1 MVKVK
6 EKSGRT
12 YVRWVKAKKKSK
24 EKKFEAA
31 SLIAIEQSEKW
42 LRIRRN
48 MLLLQRGGQVCLAP
62 LQLARAA
69 TRTKPSAM
77 TRTRPAA
84 TTRAEE
90 PKDLMAADLEALV
103 ASFQALVFEQT
114 PSFL

>member
-1 MVKVK
+1 MVKMK

-12 YVRWVKAKKKSK
+12 YVRWVNAKEKSK
-24 EKKFEAA
+24 EK
-31 SLIAIEQSEKW
+31 SIPIEQSEKW

-48 MLLLQRGGQVCLAP
+48 MMLLQRGGQVCLAP

-84 TTRAEE
+84 MTRAEE

-103 ASFQALVFEQT
+103 ASFQACACEL
-114 PSFL
+114 S

>member
-12 YVRWVKAKKKSK
+12 YVRWVKSK
-24 EKKFEAA
+24 EKSNEK
-31 SLIAIEQSEKW
+31 SIAIEQSEKW

-48 MLLLQRGGQVCLAP
+48 MMLLQRGGQVCLAP

-69 TRTKPSAM
+69 TRTKPIAM

-84 TTRAEE
+84 TTKAEE
-90 PKDLMAADLEALV
+90 PKDLMAADFEALV
-103 ASFQALVFEQT
+103 ASFQACACEL
-114 PSFL
+114 S

>member
-1 MVKVK
+1 MVTMK

-12 YVRWVKAKKKSK
+12 YVRWVNAKEKSK
-24 EKKFEAA
+24 EK
-31 SLIAIEQSEKW
+31 SIPIEQSEKW

-48 MLLLQRGGQVCLAP
+48 MMLLQRGGQVCLAP

-84 TTRAEE
+84 MTRAEE
-90 PKDLMAADLEALV
+90 PKDLMAADLEALA
-103 ASFQALVFEQT
+103 ASFQALVFEQ
-114 PSFL
+114 